1 MEQKKKRTKFLN
13 QMEGLVPWK
22 RLIELIKPHY
32 PKGLRGRSAKGIE
45 RMLRVDCLQQWY
57 GLADEG
63 LKDASYDSQA
73 MRCLWESI

>member
-32 PKGLRGRSAKGIE
+32 PKGLRGRPPKAH
-45 RMLRVDCLQQWY
+45 LAVDAALGFVHGPICF
-57 GLADEG
+57 
-63 LKDASYDSQA
+63 
-73 MRCLWESI
+73 